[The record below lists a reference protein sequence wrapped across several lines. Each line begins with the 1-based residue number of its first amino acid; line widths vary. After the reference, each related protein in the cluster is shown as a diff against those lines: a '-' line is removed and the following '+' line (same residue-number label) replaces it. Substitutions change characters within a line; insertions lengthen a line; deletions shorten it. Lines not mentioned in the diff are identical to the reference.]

1 MASSAISIPRKKD
14 QLGSASPGSPG
25 SSSSQASSP
34 ASSENSGSSPSS
46 STPLFHHR
54 RRPSFLSSSVS
65 RVEHSVF
72 DLGIRDGSPRLITCV
87 KASQGFDWNLD
98 IFLPSHCDFNIPNL
112 TDKMEPVH
120 EIILTEEEYANMLPS
135 WGSSWKYCD
144 RYLDGYRDSQQIIL
158 QMALH
163 RVWPTAG
170 ASRPFSLRAPSLPLH
185 RVLLTLALCYSNG
198 FFWNFVSWGFFLISP
213 CTAHSSLYL
222 SLYNLNDRNMGKA
235 SDIASYLC

>member
-14 QLGSASPGSPG
+14 QLGSPSSSSGSPG
-25 SSSSQASSP
+25 PQASSP
-34 ASSENSGSSPSS
+34 TSSESSGGSPSPS
-46 STPLFHHR
+46 RPPLFHHR

-72 DLGIRDGSPRLITCV
+72 DLGVRDGSPRLITCV

-135 WGSSWKYCD
+135 
-144 RYLDGYRDSQQIIL
+144 
-158 QMALH
+158 
-163 RVWPTAG
+163 
-170 ASRPFSLRAPSLPLH
+170 
-185 RVLLTLALCYSNG
+185 
-198 FFWNFVSWGFFLISP
+198 
-213 CTAHSSLYL
+213 
-222 SLYNLNDRNMGKA
+222 
-235 SDIASYLC
+235 